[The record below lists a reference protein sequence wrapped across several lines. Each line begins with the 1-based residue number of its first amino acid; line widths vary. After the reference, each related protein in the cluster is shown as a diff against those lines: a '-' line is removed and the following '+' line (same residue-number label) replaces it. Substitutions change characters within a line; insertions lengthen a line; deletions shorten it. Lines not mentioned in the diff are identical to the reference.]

1 MTPMNVTLTP
11 DLERLVDE
19 RVATGQ
25 YRSAVEVIR
34 EALRLLKERD
44 AAFKELQRDIAA
56 GLEQL
61 DRGEADILDIAAIKA
76 KARQQM
82 A

>member
-1 MTPMNVTLTP
+1 MNVSLSP
-11 DLERLVDE
+11 DLERLVHE

-25 YRSAVEVIR
+25 YRSAVDVIR

-44 AAFKELQRDIAA
+44 VAFKELQQDIAE

-61 DRGEADILDIAAIKA
+61 DRGEAGVLDIAAIKA

-82 A
+82 G

>member
-1 MTPMNVTLTP
+1 MNVTLTP
-11 DLERLVDE
+11 DLERLVHE

-34 EALRLLKERD
+34 EALRLLRERD
-44 AAFKELQRDIAA
+44 VAFKELQRDIAA

-61 DRGEADILDIAAIKA
+61 DRGEEDVLDIAAIKA

>member
-1 MTPMNVTLTP
+1 MAPMNVTLTP
-11 DLERLVDE
+11 DLERLVHE

-44 AAFKELQRDIAA
+44 VAFKELQRDIAA
-56 GLEQL
+56 GVEQL
-61 DRGEADILDIAAIKA
+61 DRGEAEVLDIAAIKA

-82 A
+82 S

>member
-1 MTPMNVTLTP
+1 MNVTLTP

-44 AAFKELQRDIAA
+44 VAFKELQRDIAA

>member
-1 MTPMNVTLTP
+1 MNVSLSP
-11 DLERLVDE
+11 DLERLVHE

-25 YRSAVEVIR
+25 YRSAVDVIR

-44 AAFKELQRDIAA
+44 VAFKELQRDIAA

-61 DRGEADILDIAAIKA
+61 DRGEAGVLDIAAIKA

-82 A
+82 G

>member
-1 MTPMNVTLTP
+1 
-11 DLERLVDE
+11 VD
-19 RVATGQ
+19 
-25 YRSAVEVIR
+25 VIR

-44 AAFKELQRDIAA
+44 VAFKELQRDIAA

-61 DRGEADILDIAAIKA
+61 DRGEAGVLDIAAIKA

-82 A
+82 G